1 MAEVL
6 ITENIVGSPMTALGS
21 AFDVAFEPALWQY
34 PDRLA
39 QRIPEAKALIVRNQ
53 TQVTAEL
60 IRLGGRLQIIA
71 RAGAGLDNI
80 DVEAATAAG
89 VVLSNTPMQ
98 NAISVAELTVGL
110 MLALARKIP
119 AADRHVKDGGW
130 DRNAFTGTEL
140 YDKTL
145 GVLGFGRIGFLT
157 ARRAAAFGMNLTACD
172 PLVDPDALTVA
183 ELRPKM
189 VNLEQLLARAD
200 FLTCHLPSTETTQ
213 GLLDYDC
220 FCRMK
225 PTAFFVNVAR
235 GDVVEESG
243 LLRALEEGKI
253 AGAALDVRQHEPPQS
268 NALDTMANVILIP
281 HIAAFTDEAQHRVVA
296 AVCRDVEA
304 VLRGGQ
310 ARHFVNF
317 PAPRNRLREP
327 TG

>member
-1 MAEVL
+1 MTEVL
-6 ITENIVGSPMTALGS
+6 ITENIVGSPMTALADS
-21 AFDVAFEPALWQY
+21 LDVAFEPALWRD
-34 PDRLA
+34 PGKLA
-39 QRIPEAKALIVRNQ
+39 KRIPEAKALIVRNQ

-60 IRLGGRLQIIA
+60 IRLGGNLQIIA

-89 VVLSNTPMQ
+89 VVVSYTPMQ
-98 NAISVAELTVGL
+98 NSISVAELAVGL

-130 DRNAFTGTEL
+130 DRKAFTGTEL

-145 GVLGFGRIGFLT
+145 GVLGFGRIGYLT
-157 ARRAAAFGMNLTACD
+157 ARRAAAFGMNLLACD
-172 PLVDPDALTVA
+172 PLVAPDALTVT
-183 ELRPKM
+183 ELRPQM
-189 VNLEQLLARAD
+189 VDIEELLARAD
-200 FLTCHLPSTETTQ
+200 FLTCHLPSTETTR
-213 GLLDYDC
+213 GLLDYAC
-220 FCRMK
+220 FRRMK
-225 PTAFFVNVAR
+225 PTAFFINVAR

-243 LLRALEEGKI
+243 LIRALEEGKI

-268 NALDTMANVILIP
+268 SALDAMENVVLVP

-310 ARHFVNF
+310 AQNFVNF
-317 PAPRNRLREP
+317 PAARSRKEP
-327 TG
+327 